1 MGLENFARQKIP
13 GVKMPGRIYPRQEE
27 FADHFGKICRQFKE
41 NGRRICAPP
50 NVIKSL
56 PEQ

>member
-1 MGLENFARQKIP
+1 MGLENLARQKIP
-13 GVKMPGRIYPRQEE
+13 GAKMPGSIYRERE
-27 FADHFGKICRQFKE
+27 KFADHFGKICRQLKE